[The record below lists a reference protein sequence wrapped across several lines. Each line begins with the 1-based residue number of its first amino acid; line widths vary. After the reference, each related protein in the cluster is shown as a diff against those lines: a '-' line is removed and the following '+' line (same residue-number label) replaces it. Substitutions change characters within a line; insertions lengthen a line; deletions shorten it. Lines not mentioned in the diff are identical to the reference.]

1 MSEAILIYQI
11 LIIITLILMSAFFS
25 SSETALTSI
34 SEDMLQKK
42 VEEKD
47 QKSMKTQNLLKKK
60 ELAIS
65 AILLGNNLV
74 NILSS
79 ALATNLFIK
88 TFGPVGILYSTLTM
102 TTIIF
107 IFAEVLPKIYAIRKA
122 DKLLQLFTPYL
133 NIVIIIL
140 YPINSLIH
148 RSIHFLVKTKNQKKH
163 SFNLDRIRGA
173 ILLADKEGNMSKENK
188 LMLESI
194 LDLTDREVDEVMIHR
209 KDIYSLNKKLSKED
223 LIEKLNL
230 TNFSRLPVWEKNPEN
245 IVGVILVKDLL
256 NMIVKS
262 KTFDIEKVI
271 QKPVFIPET
280 TNLLHQLN
288 SFKANKKHMA
298 FVVDEYGVLQ
308 GLVTLEDILEEIVGQ
323 IEDEHDTPNL
333 NYSTDISGKISV
345 NGNVSIRDLNRI
357 YGLKFP
363 EEKASTIAGLIIN
376 YVKRIPEK
384 GESFLVFGTILTVS
398 SRNKTRI
405 TKIQIQKPNK
415 LSV

>member
-1 MSEAILIYQI
+1 MPEAELIYQI
-11 LIIITLILMSAFFS
+11 IIIVLLIILSAFFS

-34 SEDMLQKK
+34 SEDLLQKK

-47 QKSMKTQNLLKKK
+47 QKSIKTQKLLKKK

-79 ALATNLFIK
+79 AVATSLFIRA
-88 TFGPVGILYSTLTM
+88 FGAVGILYSTLTM

-122 DKLLQLFTPYL
+122 DKLLFRFTPYL
-133 NIVIIIL
+133 NIVITIL
-140 YPINSLIH
+140 YPINNLIH
-148 RSIHFLVKTKNQKKH
+148 KSIHYLVKTKNQNKH
-163 SFNLDRIRGA
+163 NFNLDRIRGA

-194 LDLTDREVDEVMIHR
+194 LDLTDREVHEVMIHR
-209 KDIYSLNKKLSKED
+209 KDISSLNKKLPKKNLLD
-223 LIEKLNL
+223 KLNK
-230 TNFSRLPVWEKNPEN
+230 TNFSRLPVWDKNSEN
-245 IVGVILVKDLL
+245 IVGIILVKDLL
-256 NMIVKS
+256 KIIIKS
-262 KTFDIEKVI
+262 KKFRIEKI
-271 QKPVFIPET
+271 MQKPVFIPET

-288 SFKANKKHMA
+288 SFKENKKQMA

-323 IEDEHDTPNL
+323 IEDEHDIPAL
-333 NYSTDISGKISV
+333 NHKSDMTGKIQV
-345 NGNVSIRDLNRI
+345 NGNVSIRDLNRT
-357 YGLKFP
+357 YSLKFS
-363 EEKASTIAGLIIN
+363 EDQATTIAGLIIN
-376 YVKRIPEK
+376 YAKRIPEK
-384 GESFLVFGTILTVS
+384 GEVFFIDEIMLTVS

-405 TKIQIQKPNK
+405 TRVHIKKPN
-415 LSV
+415 

>member
-1 MSEAILIYQI
+1 MPEAELFYQI
-11 LIIITLILMSAFFS
+11 IIIVLLIILSAFFS

-34 SEDMLQKK
+34 SEDLLQKK

-47 QKSMKTQNLLKKK
+47 QKSIRTQKLLKKK

-79 ALATNLFIK
+79 AVATNLFIRA
-88 TFGPVGILYSTLTM
+88 FGAVGILYSTLTM

-122 DKLLQLFTPYL
+122 DKLLFLFTPYL

-140 YPINSLIH
+140 YPINNLIH
-148 RSIHFLVKTKNQKKH
+148 KSIHYLVKTKNQNNH
-163 SFNLDRIRGA
+163 NFNLDRIRGA

-194 LDLTDREVDEVMIHR
+194 LDLTDREVHEVMIHR
-209 KDIYSLNKKLSKED
+209 KDISSLNKKLPKKN
-223 LIEKLNL
+223 LLEKLNK
-230 TNFSRLPVWEKNPEN
+230 TKFSRLPVWDKNSEN
-245 IVGVILVKDLL
+245 IVGIILVKDLL
-256 NMIVKS
+256 KMIIKS
-262 KTFDIEKVI
+262 KKFRIEKI
-271 QKPVFIPET
+271 MQKPVFIPET

-288 SFKANKKHMA
+288 SFKDNKKHMA

-323 IEDEHDTPNL
+323 IEDEHDIPAL
-333 NYSTDISGKISV
+333 NHQSDMTGKIQV
-345 NGNVSIRDLNRI
+345 NGNVSIRDLNRT
-357 YGLKFP
+357 YSLKFS
-363 EEKASTIAGLIIN
+363 EDQATTIAGLIIN
-376 YVKRIPEK
+376 YAKRIPEK
-384 GESFLVFGTILTVS
+384 GEVFFIDEIMLTVS
-398 SRNKTRI
+398 SRSKTRI
-405 TKIQIQKPNK
+405 TRVHIKKPN
-415 LSV
+415 